1 MRTVHG
7 TVPPPFN
14 GVGISW
20 SHFFAIFF
28 LPLYQSTWSRLTWV
42 TEIQSHQGFYLPT
55 TSGSCAFDGWSA
67 LFHTRQTLFCVKLF
81 DSLFDL
87 SSYHIISSF
96 ISYLSVIYL
105 FFAFRAPSSNFVR
118 RPVTGVSVHLW
129 GRSSSASASRF
140 GFHSSSRLGVRKLTK
155 QNIKTSKHQNMLHG
169 SFTSKKNTSNNREK
183 KQKLS
188 KSYYAFS

>member
-105 FFAFRAPSSNFVR
+105 FAFRAPSSNFVR
-118 RPVTGVSVHLW
+118 QRTLVRQKQQCIGFAIWVSLQFAAYAAW
-129 GRSSSASASRF
+129 SSET
-140 GFHSSSRLGVRKLTK
+140 H
-155 QNIKTSKHQNMLHG
+155 QEHQNVEQAWK
-169 SFTSKKNTSNNREK
+169 FYKQKKNTSNK
-183 KQKLS
+183 KYQKVITLS
-188 KSYYAFS
+188 VRKRTWMSFPIRF